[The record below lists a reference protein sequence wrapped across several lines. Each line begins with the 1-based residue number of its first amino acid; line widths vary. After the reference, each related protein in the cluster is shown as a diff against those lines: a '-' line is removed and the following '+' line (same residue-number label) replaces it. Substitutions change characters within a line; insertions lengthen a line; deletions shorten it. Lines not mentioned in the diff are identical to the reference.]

1 MFNTFL
7 IPVDGSAP
15 AKRAAKYGLELAVR
29 YDASVELLHVV
40 KKGVLS
46 DSTHRNKKK
55 EQGEAIL
62 EEAAEL
68 DIEGH
73 PSIETHLVVGNPGK
87 AITAH
92 VTDRDIDFVVMGR
105 HGRSGVGE
113 HLFGTVA
120 ERVLRGSDAPVL
132 TVPGDTV
139 ERETG
144 RTYENILLTTDGS
157 DVAEQ
162 AAPYGADIAKRTGA
176 TLHFLT
182 VVDIKSEAGPF
193 DAGGVSEEYIE
204 RLEKRGQDALDRLVE
219 QIDTTNID
227 IRSSLTKGTPSA
239 EIDAYARENEI
250 DLVVMASQGETNII
264 SQRLGSTAR
273 RVLRTVEKP
282 VLVIPQS

>member
-92 VTDRDIDFVVMGR
+92 VTTRDIDFVVMGR
-105 HGRSGVGE
+105 HGRSVVGE
-113 HLFGTVA
+113 HLVGTVA
-120 ERVLRGSDAPVL
+120 ERV
-132 TVPGDTV
+132 
-139 ERETG
+139 
-144 RTYENILLTTDGS
+144 
-157 DVAEQ
+157 
-162 AAPYGADIAKRTGA
+162 
-176 TLHFLT
+176 
-182 VVDIKSEAGPF
+182 
-193 DAGGVSEEYIE
+193 
-204 RLEKRGQDALDRLVE
+204 
-219 QIDTTNID
+219 
-227 IRSSLTKGTPSA
+227 IR
-239 EIDAYARENEI
+239 
-250 DLVVMASQGETNII
+250 
-264 SQRLGSTAR
+264 
-273 RVLRTVEKP
+273 
-282 VLVIPQS
+282 